1 MTELEKLKAETE
13 VAAYN
18 AAWDT
23 AIDDF
28 LAALAAEEKEQDNG

>member
-1 MTELEKLKAETE
+1 MPELEKLKAETE